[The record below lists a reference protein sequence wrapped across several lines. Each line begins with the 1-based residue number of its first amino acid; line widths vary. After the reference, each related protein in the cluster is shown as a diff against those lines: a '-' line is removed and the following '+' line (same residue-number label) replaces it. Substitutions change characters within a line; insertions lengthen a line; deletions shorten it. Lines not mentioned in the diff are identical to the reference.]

1 MQEERCKVA
10 LDLDRV
16 VLYLL
21 GLLIFTC
28 SSERGES
35 GVWGSGVWWPGATGQ
50 VRCCFPLRAWTVRM
64 HVLHH

>member
-35 GVWGSGVWWPGATGQ
+35 GVWGSGVWWPGAAGL
-50 VRCCFPLRAWTVRM
+50 VR
-64 HVLHH
+64 

>member
-21 GLLIFTC
+21 GLLIFTY
-28 SSERGES
+28 SSEWGES
-35 GVWGSGVWWPGATGQ
+35 GVWRSGVWWPGATGL
-50 VRCCFPLRAWTVRM
+50 VR
-64 HVLHH
+64 

>member
-1 MQEERCKVA
+1 MQEECCKVA

-28 SSERGES
+28 LLERGES
-35 GVWGSGVWWPGATGQ
+35 GVWGSGVWWPGAAGL
-50 VRCCFPLRAWTVRM
+50 VRWCDVD
-64 HVLHH
+64 VG